1 MRSDTF
7 CICCPQLLQK
17 TWARVPHHFGHTAV
31 APLTSPTH
39 CTSMPTSWPPTCP
52 SRPQR
57 PALLTRPQCQGSMR
71 WVKMSC
77 DLGSFCFFISW
88 AMASVP
94 LLSCCLSWPPSPATP
109 EIQSCVVLPPRVFL
123 GRSCTAARSFGGT
136 IVVVIVPPKDLAAV
150 QDLPKKTLGGRTTQD
165 WISGVAGEGGQD
177 KQHESSGTEAI
188 AQLMKKQN
196 EPNVLINMDAQC
208 ANVWGNPLDQAT
220 KRHLNN
226 RYTLLSCQVCSS
238 SVLCPIIFIT
248 LHWLHIIVVPV
259 PFHYSF
265 TSHNMHYITPITC
278 HCHASL
284 FRFSFTSH
292 NIRYITPVTCHCY
305 ANNLPSTEQAVKT
318 KPKQD
323 KSFSLIF
330 IVSDHLSVV

>member
-17 TWARVPHHFGHTAV
+17 TWARVPHHFGRTAV

-94 LLSCCLSWPPSPATP
+94 LLSRCLSWPPSPATP
-109 EIQSCVVLPPRVFL
+109 EIRSCVVLPPRVFL

-136 IVVVIVPPKDLAAV
+136 IVVVI
-150 QDLPKKTLGGRTTQD
+150 KKNSIFLG
-165 WISGVAGEGGQD
+165 E
-177 KQHESSGTEAI
+177 KPETEWLLVFWNKI
-188 AQLMKKQN
+188 QMQ
-196 EPNVLINMDAQC
+196 
-208 ANVWGNPLDQAT
+208 
-220 KRHLNN
+220 KR
-226 RYTLLSCQVCSS
+226 
-238 SVLCPIIFIT
+238 FK
-248 LHWLHIIVVPV
+248 WMVVY
-259 PFHYSF
+259 F
-265 TSHNMHYITPITC
+265 N
-278 HCHASL
+278 
-284 FRFSFTSH
+284 
-292 NIRYITPVTCHCY
+292 
-305 ANNLPSTEQAVKT
+305 
-318 KPKQD
+318 
-323 KSFSLIF
+323 
-330 IVSDHLSVV
+330 